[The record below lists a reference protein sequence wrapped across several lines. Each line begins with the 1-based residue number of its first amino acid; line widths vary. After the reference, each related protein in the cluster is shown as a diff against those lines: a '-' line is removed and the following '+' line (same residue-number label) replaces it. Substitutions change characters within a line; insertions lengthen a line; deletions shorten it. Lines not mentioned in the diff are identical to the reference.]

1 MRNTGSIEILSLN
14 VALSTIVAATIL
26 YISALYFVVIF
37 LVLSAADELRLVVR
51 TRQFWEDG
59 KDKARLLRT
68 IYSTLTL
75 TPEYIVNQAETDV

>member
-14 VALSTIVAATIL
+14 VAVSTSTIVAATIL
-26 YISALYFVVIF
+26 YISALYYVVIF

-59 KDKARLLRT
+59 KDKA
-68 IYSTLTL
+68 
-75 TPEYIVNQAETDV
+75 